1 MEKLEAGPAVPDVE
15 YKISERAAASLNA
28 ILEKDKDDESL
39 QRYKAKLLGAAAQGD
54 IGGTASS
61 RYIFL
66 MMMVQDTKDRRS
78 VVVQHFKVVFENN
91 RQEITYCLDTQD
103 GLDSIRNTPFEM
115 EEGAKYKFAIS
126 FRVNRDI
133 VSGLRFHNKV
143 CKHLF
148 TAHEEVVLGSYAP
161 QSCSYEFVFPRHEWS
176 EAPSGMLYRGRYHG
190 ECKFV
195 DSDDKE
201 HLRFQYSFGTR
212 TIHLSTLTLPPDIK
226 KA

>member
-1 MEKLEAGPAVPDVE
+1 MEKLEAGPAVPNVE
-15 YKISERAAASLNA
+15 YKISERAGASLNA

-54 IGGTASS
+54 IG
-61 RYIFL
+61 
-66 MMMVQDTKDRRS
+66 DTKDHRS

-143 CKHLF
+143 RKHLF

-161 QSCSYEFVFPRHEWS
+161 QSFSYDFVFPRHEWS

-201 HLRFQYSFGTR
+201 HLRFQYSF
-212 TIHLSTLTLPPDIK
+212 DIK